1 MRRET
6 PFEVS
11 GEGESCGAV
20 EVTHRSRDPT
30 EAARISFNSNR
41 LRLPMFG
48 VKKSS
53 LTLPFSKSG
62 DVLKDIN
69 AIKQHVAWIEFSPN
83 GEILTANPLFLETT
97 GYQLDEIQGKHH
109 RIFCSAHY
117 SQSSRYLSFWQTLA
131 AGESVTGIFER
142 FNKQRQRF
150 YLSATYFPVS
160 DEKGHVYK
168 VIKVASDITERH
180 QELEHKEAVITALD
194 LSMAVIEFSP
204 EGQILGANSN
214 FLTHMGYELAAIVG
228 QHHRLFCFDDFYRE
242 NPDFWR
248 KIAKGQHFV
257 GRFER
262 KTASGD
268 RIWLEASYN
277 PVYDADGKVYKVI
290 KIASDITAR
299 VEAAKRVADIALTT
313 SEETSQITDNANEVL
328 DETIRNSGLVA
339 VQVNAATAI
348 GAELNASAKSISEVV
363 ETINLIASQTNILAL
378 NAAIE
383 SARAGEAGR
392 GFSVVAGEVRRLA
405 ASTSSAT
412 KQITQVVEHNA
423 SLIAQMQQ
431 QLHEVKQFVVTEQD
445 KISVLSRS
453 LREINSG
460 VHEFVNVIHRLDV

>member
-1 MRRET
+1 
-6 PFEVS
+6 
-11 GEGESCGAV
+11 
-20 EVTHRSRDPT
+20 
-30 EAARISFNSNR
+30 
-41 LRLPMFG
+41 MFG

-53 LTLPFSKSG
+53 FSLPLSKSG
-62 DVLKDIN
+62 DVVKDIN
-69 AIKQHVAWIEFSPN
+69 AIKQHVAWIEFTPG
-83 GEILTANPLFLETT
+83 GEILSANPQFLAVT
-97 GYQLDEIQGKHH
+97 GYALHEIQGRHH
-109 RIFCSAHY
+109 RLFCSPQY
-117 SQSSRYLSFWQTLA
+117 SQSSSYLSFWQTLA
-131 AGESVTGIFER
+131 SGESVTGIFER
-142 FNKQRQRF
+142 FNKQQQRF

-160 DEKGHVYK
+160 DDKGHVYK
-168 VIKVASDITERH
+168 VIKVATDITERH
-180 QELEHKEAVITALD
+180 QELEQKEAVITALD
-194 LSMAVIEFSP
+194 RSMAVIEFSP
-204 EGQILGANSN
+204 DGHIISANSN
-214 FLTHMGYELAAIVG
+214 FLTHMGYELASIIG
-228 QHHRLFCFDDFYRE
+228 QHHRIFCYDNFYRE

-248 KIAKGQHFV
+248 KIGNGQHFV

-262 KTASGD
+262 KTASGE

-277 PVYDADGKVYKVI
+277 PVYDVDGKVSKVI

-328 DETIRNSGLVA
+328 EETIRNSGIVA
-339 VQVNAATAI
+339 TQVNAATAI
-348 GAELNASAKSISEVV
+348 GAQLNESAKSISEVV
-363 ETINLIASQTNILAL
+363 ETINQLASQTNILAL

-412 KQITQVVEHNA
+412 KQIAQVVEHNA
-423 SLIAQMQQ
+423 NLIQQMYL
-431 QLHEVKQFVVTEQD
+431 QLDEVKQFVTTEQD

>member
-1 MRRET
+1 
-6 PFEVS
+6 
-11 GEGESCGAV
+11 
-20 EVTHRSRDPT
+20 
-30 EAARISFNSNR
+30 
-41 LRLPMFG
+41 MFG

-53 LTLPFSKSG
+53 HFLPFTKTA
-62 DVLKDIN
+62 DPAKDIH
-69 AIKQHVAWIEFSPN
+69 AIKQHVAWIEFSPG
-83 GEILTANPLFLETT
+83 GEILSANPLFLDVT
-97 GYQLDEIQGKHH
+97 GYQLQEIQGQHH
-109 RIFCSAHY
+109 RIFCSPAY
-117 SQSSRYLSFWQTLA
+117 SKSADYFTFWQKLA

-142 FNKQRQRF
+142 FNKQHQRF
-150 YLSATYFPVS
+150 YLSATYFPVR
-160 DEKGHVYK
+160 DEKGKVFK
-168 VIKVASDITERH
+168 VIKVASDITQRH

-194 LSMAVIEFSP
+194 RSMAVIEFMP
-204 EGQILGANSN
+204 DGHVITANAN
-214 FLTHMGYELAAIVG
+214 FLAHMGYSLSAIAG
-228 QHHRLFCFDDFYRE
+228 QHHRLFCYDNFYRE

-248 KIAKGQHFV
+248 KIASGQHFV

-262 KTASGD
+262 KTASGE

-277 PVYDADGKVYKVI
+277 PVLDADGNVYKVI

-328 DETIRNSGLVA
+328 EDTIRNSGLVA
-339 VQVNAATAI
+339 EQVKAASQI
-348 GAELNASAKSISEVV
+348 GAQLTASAKNIGEVV

-412 KQITQVVEHNA
+412 RQISEVVEQNTT
-423 SLIAQMQQ
+423 LIQQMYQQ
-431 QLHEVKQFVVTEQD
+431 MDEVRQFVMTEQE

-453 LREINSG
+453 LQEINSG
-460 VHEFVNVIHRLDV
+460 VHDFVNVIHRLDV

>member
-1 MRRET
+1 
-6 PFEVS
+6 
-11 GEGESCGAV
+11 
-20 EVTHRSRDPT
+20 
-30 EAARISFNSNR
+30 
-41 LRLPMFG
+41 MFG

-53 LTLPFSKSG
+53 LSFSFHKNG
-62 DVLKDIN
+62 DVAKDIN

-83 GEILTANPLFLETT
+83 GEILTANHLFLATT
-97 GYQLDEIQGKHH
+97 GYQLHEIQGKHH
-109 RIFCSAHY
+109 RIFCSPQY
-117 SQSSRYLSFWQTLA
+117 SQSSDYYAFWQKLA
-131 AGESVTGIFER
+131 SGESVTGIFER
-142 FNKQRQRF
+142 FNKQRERF

-160 DEKGHVYK
+160 DDKGHVYK

-194 LSMAVIEFSP
+194 RSMAVIEFTP
-204 EGQILGANSN
+204 DGQIISANDN
-214 FLTHMGYELAAIVG
+214 FLKHMGYQLSSIVG
-228 QHHRLFCFDDFYRE
+228 QHHRIFCYDNFYRE

-248 KIAKGQHFV
+248 KIGNGQHFV

-262 KTASGD
+262 KTASGE

-277 PVYDADGKVYKVI
+277 PVYNAEGKVYKVI

-313 SEETSQITDNANEVL
+313 SEQTSQITDNANEVL
-328 DETIRNSGLVA
+328 DETIRNSGIVA

-348 GAELNASAKSISEVV
+348 GAELNTSAKSISEVV

-423 SLIAQMQQ
+423 QLIAQMEQ
-431 QLHEVKQFVVTEQD
+431 QLNEVKQFVVTEQD

>member
-1 MRRET
+1 
-6 PFEVS
+6 
-11 GEGESCGAV
+11 
-20 EVTHRSRDPT
+20 
-30 EAARISFNSNR
+30 
-41 LRLPMFG
+41 MFG
-48 VKKSS
+48 VKKSGLS
-53 LTLPFSKSG
+53 LSFHKNG
-62 DVLKDIN
+62 DVVKDIN

-83 GEILTANPLFLETT
+83 GEILTANHLFLETS
-97 GYQLDEIQGKHH
+97 GYQLNEIQGKHH
-109 RIFCSAHY
+109 RIFCSPQY
-117 SQSSRYLSFWQTLA
+117 SQSSSYLHFWQKLA
-131 AGESVTGIFER
+131 SGESVTGIFER
-142 FNKQRQRF
+142 FNKQRERF

-194 LSMAVIEFSP
+194 RSMAVIEFTP
-204 EGQILGANSN
+204 EGQIISANGN

-228 QHHRLFCFDDFYRE
+228 QHHRIFCFDNFYRE

-248 KIAKGQHFV
+248 KIGNGQHFV

-262 KTASGD
+262 KTASGE

-277 PVYDADGKVYKVI
+277 PVFGADGKVYKVI

-339 VQVNAATAI
+339 IQVNAATAI

-423 SLIAQMQQ
+423 SLIAQMEQ
-431 QLHEVKQFVVTEQD
+431 QLSEVKQFVVTEQD

>member
-1 MRRET
+1 
-6 PFEVS
+6 
-11 GEGESCGAV
+11 
-20 EVTHRSRDPT
+20 
-30 EAARISFNSNR
+30 
-41 LRLPMFG
+41 MFG

-53 LTLPFSKSG
+53 LSLPFYKSG

-69 AIKQHVAWIEFSPN
+69 AIKQHVAWIEFTPS
-83 GEILTANPLFLETT
+83 GEILSANPLFLNVT
-97 GYQLDEIQGKHH
+97 GYSLNEIQGQHH
-109 RIFCSAHY
+109 RIFCSPTY
-117 SQSSRYLSFWQTLA
+117 SQSSEYFAFWQTLA
-131 AGESVTGIFER
+131 SGESVTGIFER
-142 FNKQRQRF
+142 YNKQRQRF

-160 DEKGHVYK
+160 DDKGKVYK
-168 VIKVASDITERH
+168 VIKVASDITARH
-180 QELEHKEAVITALD
+180 EELEHKEAVITALD
-194 LSMAVIEFSP
+194 RSMAVIEFTP
-204 EGQILGANSN
+204 DGHILTANAN
-214 FLTHMGYELAAIVG
+214 FLTHMGYELKTIVG
-228 QHHRLFCFDDFYRE
+228 QHHRLFCFDNFYSE
-242 NPDFWR
+242 NPEFWR

-262 KTASGD
+262 KTAGGE

-277 PVYDADGKVYKVI
+277 PVFDADGKVYKVI

-313 SEETSQITDNANEVL
+313 SEQTSQITDNANEVL

-339 VQVNAATAI
+339 VQVNAATDV
-348 GAELNASAKSISEVV
+348 GTQLNASAKSINEVV

-383 SARAGEAGR
+383 AARAGEAGR
-392 GFSVVAGEVRRLA
+392 GFSVVADEVRRLA

-412 KQITQVVEHNA
+412 KKITQVVEHNA
-423 SLIAQMQQ
+423 RLIQQMEQ
-431 QLHEVKQFVVTEQD
+431 QLGEVKQFVVTEQD

>member
-1 MRRET
+1 
-6 PFEVS
+6 
-11 GEGESCGAV
+11 
-20 EVTHRSRDPT
+20 
-30 EAARISFNSNR
+30 
-41 LRLPMFG
+41 MFG

-53 LTLPFSKSG
+53 LSLPFYKSG

-69 AIKQHVAWIEFSPN
+69 AIKQHVAWIEFSPS
-83 GEILTANPLFLETT
+83 GEILSANPQFLEVT
-97 GYQLDEIQGKHH
+97 GYSLHEIQGQHH
-109 RIFCSAHY
+109 RIFCSPAY
-117 SQSSRYLSFWQTLA
+117 SQSSEYFALWQTLA
-131 AGESVTGIFER
+131 SGESVTGIFER

-160 DEKGHVYK
+160 DDKGKVYK
-168 VIKVASDITERH
+168 VIKVASDITARH
-180 QELEHKEAVITALD
+180 EELEHKEAVITALD
-194 LSMAVIEFSP
+194 RSMAVIEFTP
-204 EGQILGANSN
+204 DGHILTANAN
-214 FLTHMGYELAAIVG
+214 FLTHMGYELKTIVG
-228 QHHRLFCFDDFYRE
+228 QHHRLFCFDNFYRE
-242 NPDFWR
+242 NPEFWR

-262 KTASGD
+262 KTAAGE

-277 PVYDADGKVYKVI
+277 PVFDADGKVYKVI
-290 KIASDITAR
+290 KIASDITTR

-313 SEETSQITDNANEVL
+313 SEQTSQITDNANEVL

-339 VQVNAATAI
+339 VQVNAATDI
-348 GAELNASAKSISEVV
+348 GTQLNASAKSINEVV

-383 SARAGEAGR
+383 AARAGEAGR
-392 GFSVVAGEVRRLA
+392 GFSVVADEVRRLA

-412 KQITQVVEHNA
+412 KKITQVVEHNA
-423 SLIAQMQQ
+423 MLIHQMEQ
-431 QLHEVKQFVVTEQD
+431 QLGEVKQFVVTEQD

>member
-1 MRRET
+1 
-6 PFEVS
+6 
-11 GEGESCGAV
+11 
-20 EVTHRSRDPT
+20 
-30 EAARISFNSNR
+30 
-41 LRLPMFG
+41 MFG

-53 LTLPFSKSG
+53 LSLPFYKSG

-69 AIKQHVAWIEFSPN
+69 AIKQHVAWIEFSPS
-83 GEILTANPLFLETT
+83 GEILSANPLFLEVT
-97 GYQLDEIQGKHH
+97 GYSLHEIQGQHH
-109 RIFCSAHY
+109 RIFCSPAY
-117 SQSSRYLSFWQTLA
+117 SQSSEYFAFWQTLA
-131 AGESVTGIFER
+131 SGESVTGIFER

-160 DEKGHVYK
+160 DDKGKVYK
-168 VIKVASDITERH
+168 VIKVASDITARH
-180 QELEHKEAVITALD
+180 EELEHKEAVITALD
-194 LSMAVIEFSP
+194 RSMAVIEFTP
-204 EGQILGANSN
+204 DGHILTANAN
-214 FLTHMGYELAAIVG
+214 FLTHMGYDLKTIVG
-228 QHHRLFCFDDFYRE
+228 QHHRLFCFDNFYRE
-242 NPDFWR
+242 NPEFWR

-262 KTASGD
+262 KTAAGE

-277 PVYDADGKVYKVI
+277 PVFDADGRVYKVI
-290 KIASDITAR
+290 KIASDITTR

-313 SEETSQITDNANEVL
+313 SEQTSQITDNANEVL

-339 VQVNAATAI
+339 VQVNAATDI
-348 GAELNASAKSISEVV
+348 GTQLNASAKSINEVV

-383 SARAGEAGR
+383 AARAGEAGR
-392 GFSVVAGEVRRLA
+392 GFSVVADEVRRLA

-412 KQITQVVEHNA
+412 KKITQVVEHNA
-423 SLIAQMQQ
+423 MLIHQMEQ
-431 QLHEVKQFVVTEQD
+431 QLGEVKQFVVTEQD

>member
-1 MRRET
+1 
-6 PFEVS
+6 
-11 GEGESCGAV
+11 
-20 EVTHRSRDPT
+20 
-30 EAARISFNSNR
+30 
-41 LRLPMFG
+41 MFG

-53 LTLPFSKSG
+53 FSLPLSKSG
-62 DVLKDIN
+62 DVVKDIN
-69 AIKQHVAWIEFSPN
+69 AIKQHVAWIEFTPS
-83 GEILTANPLFLETT
+83 GEILSANPQFLAVT
-97 GYQLDEIQGKHH
+97 GYALQEIQGRHH
-109 RIFCSAHY
+109 RLFCSAQY
-117 SQSSRYLSFWQTLA
+117 SQSSSYLTFWQTLA
-131 AGESVTGIFER
+131 SGESVTGIFER
-142 FNKQRQRF
+142 FTKQQQRF

-160 DEKGHVYK
+160 DDKGQVYK
-168 VIKVASDITERH
+168 VIKVATDITERH
-180 QELEHKEAVITALD
+180 HELEQKEAVITALD
-194 LSMAVIEFSP
+194 RSMAVIEFTP
-204 EGQILGANSN
+204 DGHIIAANSN
-214 FLTHMGYELAAIVG
+214 FLTHMGYELNTLLG
-228 QHHRLFCFDDFYRE
+228 QHHRIFCYDNFYRE

-248 KIAKGQHFV
+248 KIGNGQHFV

-262 KTASGD
+262 KTASGE

-277 PVYDADGKVYKVI
+277 PVYNADGNVSKVI

-328 DETIRNSGLVA
+328 EETIRNSGIVA
-339 VQVNAATAI
+339 QQVNAATAI
-348 GAELNASAKSISEVV
+348 GAQLNESAKSISEVV
-363 ETINLIASQTNILAL
+363 ETINQLASQTNILAL

-412 KQITQVVEHNA
+412 KQIAQVVELNA
-423 SLIAQMQQ
+423 HLIQQMYQ
-431 QLHEVKQFVVTEQD
+431 QLDEVKQFVTTEQD